1 MFSKLFN
8 AFAKELEE
16 NKIYQLGHLLSIF
29 KGSTGQQ
36 DMMSTEVSRLT
47 LVFSS
52 DTVKLSICILFLSC
66 SILKQSWSCRKGNT
80 KNTIYSIQLITLES
94 VPQIS
99 PPKCEAIT
107 EPSVNRLILKSK
119 SFAGQKQAKTTFIDS
134 FRSKCKCKVLNV
146 HGLRPSDTQHTTNK
160 SC

>member
-1 MFSKLFN
+1 
-8 AFAKELEE
+8 
-16 NKIYQLGHLLSIF
+16 
-29 KGSTGQQ
+29 
-36 DMMSTEVSRLT
+36 MSTEVSRLT

-52 DTVKLSICILFLSC
+52 DTVKLSICILFF
-66 SILKQSWSCRKGNT
+66 ILFHIKAE
-80 KNTIYSIQLITLES
+80 LELQKREHKKHNIFYLANF
-94 VPQIS
+94 QIS